1 MRLINPLEYMSN
13 VELVI
18 EERATEIGSF
28 LVGRLLPFRQKR
40 SIGPFV
46 FIDHMGPANITADKP
61 LHVEPHP
68 HIGLATLTYLFEG
81 SMLHRDSLG
90 TVQQILP
97 GEVNWMVAGKGIVHS
112 ERSMVGEGKSPFT
125 FHGMQIWIALPK
137 NEETCEPEF
146 HHVAAAKIPVI
157 EDKTHHIKLVAGSI
171 QNQSSPVPVKSKLF
185 LLDIETENGGTLNIG
200 AKLFG
205 ECGLFVLKGEVEIE
219 GNSYSSGKL
228 LYTTNPQLCPLK
240 TFPGSR
246 ILIFGGEALPEP
258 RHLLWNFVA
267 TDKEMLEKARQ
278 DWISDKF
285 PKIPGETGRV
295 PFPGT

>member
-1 MRLINPLEYMSN
+1 MSN

-46 FIDHMGPANITADKP
+46 FIDHMGPVQISSEQP
-61 LHVEPHP
+61 LNVDPHP

-81 SMLHRDSLG
+81 KMMHRDSIG
-90 TVQQILP
+90 SVQEILP

-112 ERSMVGEGKSPFT
+112 ERSMVNEGEAPFS
-125 FHGMQIWIALPK
+125 FHGMQIWVALPK
-137 NEETCEPEF
+137 EEETCAPEF
-146 HHVAAAKIPVI
+146 HHVASSDIPTI
-157 EDKTHHIKLVAGSI
+157 EDGNHHIKVVAGSI
-171 QNQSSPVPVKSKLF
+171 EKQRSPVPVKSPLF
-185 LLDIETENGGTLNIG
+185 LLDINTEKGGILNIG
-200 AKLFG
+200 TKLFG

-219 GNSYSSGKL
+219 GNYYQSGKL
-228 LYTTNPQLCPLK
+228 LYTSNPQLCPVN
-240 TFPGSR
+240 TSSDCR
-246 ILIFGGEALPEP
+246 IIIFGGEALPEP

-267 TDKEMLEKARQ
+267 TEKSILENAKQ
-278 DWISDKF
+278 DWIADKF
-285 PKIPGETGRV
+285 PKIPGENGRV